1 MKKGFLGFPN
11 DLFDRWRNILGQN
24 SIERVPLP
32 EPEPR
37 LNVRTGAFFDSIAA
51 LPTPHLV
58 PCNPGDVDSPY
69 EVAVTRPAE
78 EGLPQEERRAVLGL
92 SAPTSVAPPLPVQ
105 TAESSCSEDEDED
118 EDEDDDEPAL
128 LGYPPIKPIHPV
140 ARGRGRLPRSRHLFA
155 RPDRPW
161 VRLVRPRHV
170 IRDAE
175 PEIRGRRVR
184 RQLQSR
190 DTEDRSRCTGLT
202 PSSHPAA
209 LRRPSDLRLAA
220 SRTRCTRQ
228 KPSTLRGLTTTQSF
242 MCYLHE

>member
-1 MKKGFLGFPN
+1 MILLQFLRLNCDIQCVPLLVFSGFPN

-170 IRDAE
+170 IRDA
-175 PEIRGRRVR
+175 RGRLSYV
-184 RQLQSR
+184 LQEARPGWTTDSPR
-190 DTEDRSRCTGLT
+190 TATRALRSRRYEDD
-202 PSSHPAA
+202 A
-209 LRRPSDLRLAA
+209 
-220 SRTRCTRQ
+220 
-228 KPSTLRGLTTTQSF
+228 
-242 MCYLHE
+242 